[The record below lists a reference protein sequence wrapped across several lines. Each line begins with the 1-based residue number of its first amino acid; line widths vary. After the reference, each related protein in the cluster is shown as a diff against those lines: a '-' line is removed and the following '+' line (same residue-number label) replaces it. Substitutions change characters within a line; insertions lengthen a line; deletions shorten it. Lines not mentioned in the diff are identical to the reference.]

1 MKARLLTEAGS
12 LAHKKWSKREISLTY
27 RNLEIKLMADTVA
40 MEIDLRCA
48 ACLKSRLAAG
58 NLLLGMEFEN
68 DILRILDGTAM
79 NSTNTHDN
87 RGGSEQQIVL
97 SLTMSSP
104 LSGPFVFGWLCSFS
118 WGGGQG
124 GGFIWKL
131 AEESGASCV
140 RPCLGSSA

>member
-1 MKARLLTEAGS
+1 MPSRRGPETQEGRDCSGTLTHEVAQASIENTLKGDLTEQELVSMKARLLTEAGS

-48 ACLKSRLAAG
+48 ACLKSRLAVG

-87 RGGSEQQIVL
+87 RGGSEQ
-97 SLTMSSP
+97 
-104 LSGPFVFGWLCSFS
+104 
-118 WGGGQG
+118 
-124 GGFIWKL
+124 
-131 AEESGASCV
+131 
-140 RPCLGSSA
+140 